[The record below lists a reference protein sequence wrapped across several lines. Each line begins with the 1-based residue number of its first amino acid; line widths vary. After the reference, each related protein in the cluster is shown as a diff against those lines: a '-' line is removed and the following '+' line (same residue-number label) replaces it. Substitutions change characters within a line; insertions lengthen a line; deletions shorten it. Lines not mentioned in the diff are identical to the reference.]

1 MLKHD
6 SFEMRYDVEEES
18 LQSDRGNEEEQW
30 CWMLITLKFK
40 ALSFDFHVISKQSH
54 STLD

>member
-6 SFEMRYDVEEES
+6 SFEMRYEVGEDS

-30 CWMLITLKFK
+30 CWELITLKLK
-40 ALSFDFHVISKQSH
+40 DFNVISKQSH
-54 STLD
+54 SILD